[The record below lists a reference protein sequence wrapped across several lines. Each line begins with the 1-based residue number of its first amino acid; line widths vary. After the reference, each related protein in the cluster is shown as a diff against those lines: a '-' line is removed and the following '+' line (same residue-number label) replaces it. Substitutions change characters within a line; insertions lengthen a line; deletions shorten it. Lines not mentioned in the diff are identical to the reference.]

1 MFERGERDGVGVPGL
16 SEGPPVVAEGPLA
29 GVVCWSELPVGPA
42 AMAAM
47 LAADVMAADVMAPD
61 EVGPAGAGVD
71 EVVVGRTL
79 EELLIGWEAQAR
91 WVAAQRARVLAR
103 YTRGVTRAGEVALL
117 LTTSEPVAEQL
128 IETARMLTG
137 WLPGTLAALQAGRIP
152 ERNAVVLAQELGAL
166 DAQLAGRLEGPLLAK
181 AQTETP
187 GRLRRQVRTV
197 VALAD
202 PGRAAT
208 EAERARARRGV
219 RCRQLGDGL
228 AEIQAWL
235 GIEDAARVMTALTAA
250 ADADRGGP
258 EDCRSLTARRAD
270 ALVDALVSWADQTHA
285 AGPAPTTGPADVPV
299 PAGQEPTGAEPAGG
313 GGDSGG
319 GRSGGGG
326 RPRLRDTVGIVIDLD
341 TLLGLQDTPGYLPG
355 HGTLPAP
362 LARHLAA
369 DADWRRLVTDPV
381 TGFLLDYGT
390 TTYRPPAD
398 LARFL
403 VARDQHCRFPHCPQ
417 PAWRCDLDHRTPF
430 ADDGATASH
439 NMLALCRHHH
449 QLKHQGGWTLTGDPT
464 TAVTWTSATGHTY
477 TTTPTSYDPTL
488 LTDFETPPP
497 DDITTRVTQQLTQQ
511 IDDEYDED
519 TGWWKNTL
527 HPPPP
532 PAPPAPPAPPPLP
545 PEYQGDPPF

>member
-47 LAADVMAADVMAPD
+47 LAADVMAPD
-61 EVGPAGAGVD
+61 EVGPAGAGVGVD

-79 EELLIGWEAQAR
+79 EELLLGWEAQAR

-270 ALVDALVSWADQTHA
+270 ALVDALVSWADQSPNGTT
-285 AGPAPTTGPADVPV
+285 PTTPPDA
-299 PAGQEPTGAEPAGG
+299 
-313 GGDSGG
+313 
-319 GRSGGGG
+319 RSGSGG

-464 TAVTWTSATGHTY
+464 AAVTWTSATGHSY

-519 TGWWKNTL
+519 TGWWKITL

-532 PAPPAPPAPPPLP
+532 PVPPAPPAPPPLP